1 MYNIKRTSGKRPA
14 FPLTLGIIIISTM
27 TRKTRTLHLILL
39 FILSLGPAVYFSL
52 LLQSQRY
59 TILDRAFRALPLQ
72 FAVLA
77 SASFFV
83 LAMIWTSIA
92 RREAQVTGQDPG
104 AALKMGFPAF
114 LPLAFFFLSPLA
126 LKHYIT
132 REDLRTRLAVLGGLV
147 LAGFLS
153 MTFARL
159 RRAPFPGPRPFERFA
174 ARFGALPRRKKLVA
188 LFLAAFIV
196 YNLAAFI
203 LVAQGIEFSGDE
215 PNYLITAD
223 SLYYDRDI
231 NLANNYADEDWFHF
245 YSKEDHPRLKL
256 GIYGRSGKEG
266 PGHIYPINLPG
277 ISFLM
282 LPFYGLS
289 QLVSGKLLAF
299 ILKGSLSVWA
309 ALLGVQIYLFAAEKW
324 KKERTSLTLWAV
336 YSFAAPVFFY
346 AVHLYPEVPV
356 AFMGLLIY
364 RKVSSDKPLKLFHY
378 LGLGLLL
385 ATFFW
390 FGVKYNLIFW
400 PLLLISAYHLWK
412 THGARLELAAFLAF
426 PLISTAFFYLY
437 VHSLYGTFSPFSI
450 YEGVM
455 TAAQFQAWKRMVLAV
470 PLRERIDA
478 FLDYFLDQRDG
489 LLLYAPFYAFA
500 FLGFV
505 EMFRKT
511 KREFFF
517 LLSIA
522 LPFVL
527 NYGFF
532 THRQGF
538 SPQARVLMPVSWV
551 AIIAIG
557 WFLAHNDKPF
567 FGSAFRTLVLAGA
580 AVTLVLLFHP
590 SFLYQP
596 TTHEF
601 TERPGDLFV
610 FLGNIR
616 VFLPPFLPSFIKVNN
631 AGYLPNYIWVAALL
645 VFVPA
650 YAFIKRQKEVR
661 PIVPS
666 LVVFGMLSA
675 GFVLWVLY
683 PRDSLYPAETI
694 KYTETR
700 ALGLHTFPM
709 GRGVVIKPWGDMY
722 LHFEKRYRIL
732 FSSRRKLDE
741 VKIGYGSEK
750 GEYEVRTRFFDLPLF
765 EDRTV
770 LQKKE
775 TTFKLPAYYL
785 RNGLYIYE
793 IDVEIKKHSAEN
805 MLIDPYFFSI
815 TPAR

>member
-1 MYNIKRTSGKRPA
+1 
-14 FPLTLGIIIISTM
+14 M
-27 TRKTRTLHLILL
+27 TRKMRLLYLSLL

-52 LLQSQRY
+52 LLQSGRY
-59 TILDRAFRALPLQ
+59 TILTHAFRAQPLQ

-83 LAMIWTSIA
+83 LATLWISIA
-92 RREAQVTGQDPG
+92 RMEAHMTGQGSG
-104 AALKMGFPAF
+104 ATLKRGFPAF

-126 LKHYIT
+126 LKHYII
-132 REDLRTRLAVLGGLV
+132 REDLRTRLIILGMLV

-153 MTFARL
+153 MTYARL
-159 RRAPFPGPRPFERFA
+159 RRTPFPGSGPFERFA
-174 ARFGALPRRKKLVA
+174 SRFGALSRRKKLVA
-188 LFLAAFIV
+188 LFLVAFLV
-196 YNLAAFI
+196 YNAAAFI
-203 LVAQGIEFSGDE
+203 LVAQGTEFSGDE
-215 PNYLITAD
+215 PNYLIMAD

-231 NLANNYADEDWFHF
+231 NLANNYAGEDWFHF
-245 YSKEDHPRLKL
+245 YSKKDHPRLKL
-256 GIYGRSGKEG
+256 GIYGRSGKKG

-289 QLVSGKLLAF
+289 QIVSGKLLIF

-309 ALLGVQIYLFAAEKW
+309 ALLGIQLYLFAEEKW
-324 KKERTSLTLWAV
+324 KRERTSLTLWAV
-336 YSFAAPVFFY
+336 YSFTAPVFFY
-346 AVHLYPEVPV
+346 AVHLYPEVPI

-364 RKVSSDKPLKLFHY
+364 RKVSSDRPLKLFQY
-378 LGLGLLL
+378 FGLGLLL

-400 PLLLISAYHLWK
+400 PLLIVSAYHLLK

-426 PLISTAFFYLY
+426 PVISTAFFYLY
-437 VHSLYGTFSPFSI
+437 VYSLYGTFSPFSI

-455 TAAQFQAWKRMVLAV
+455 TAEQFQAWKRIVLTV

-500 FLGFV
+500 FLGLI
-505 EMFRKT
+505 EMFRKA

-517 LLSIA
+517 LLAIA

-557 WFLAHNDKPF
+557 WFLAQNDKPF
-567 FGSAFRTLVLAGA
+567 FGGAFRTLVLAGV

-601 TERPGDLFV
+601 TERPGDIFV
-610 FLGNIR
+610 FLGNMR
-616 VFLPPFLPSFIKVNN
+616 VFLPPYLPSFIKVNN
-631 AGYLPNYIWVAALL
+631 VGYLPNTIWIMAVLGFVLAYIL
-645 VFVPA
+645 
-650 YAFIKRQKEVR
+650 IKRKKEAR
-661 PIVPS
+661 PLVHS
-666 LVVFGMLSA
+666 LVVFGLLSA

-732 FSSRRKLDE
+732 FSSRRKLDQ
-741 VKIGYGSEK
+741 VKVAYGSEK
-750 GEYEVRTRFFDLPLF
+750 GEYEVRARFFDLPLF

-775 TTFKLPAYYL
+775 ISVTPPSYYL

-793 IDVEIKKHSAEN
+793 IDVEIKNHSTEN
-805 MLIDPYFFSI
+805 MQNDPYFFSI
-815 TPAR
+815 KPAW

>member
-1 MYNIKRTSGKRPA
+1 
-14 FPLTLGIIIISTM
+14 M
-27 TRKTRTLHLILL
+27 TRKSRILHLVLL
-39 FILSLGPAVYFSL
+39 FVLSLGPGVYFSL
-52 LLQSQRY
+52 LLQSQQY
-59 TILDRAFRALPLQ
+59 TVLDHAFRILPLRL
-72 FAVLA
+72 AVLA
-77 SASFFV
+77 SASFLV
-83 LAMIWTSIA
+83 LAVLWASVA
-92 RREAQVTGQDPG
+92 RLEARMTGQDPG
-104 AALKMGFPAF
+104 ATLKTGFPAF

-132 REDLRTRLAVLGGLV
+132 REDLRARLVVLGGLV
-147 LAGFLS
+147 LAGFFS

-159 RRAPFPGPRPFERFA
+159 RRASFPRPRPFERFA
-174 ARFGALPRRKKLVA
+174 CRFDTLPRRKKLVA
-188 LFLAAFIV
+188 LFLAAFLV
-196 YNLAAFI
+196 YNVAAFI
-203 LVAQGIEFSGDE
+203 LVAQGVEFSGDE
-215 PNYLITAD
+215 PNYLITTD

-245 YSKEDHPRLKL
+245 YSKKDHPRLKL

-266 PGHIYPINLPG
+266 RGHIYPINLPG

-289 QLVSGKLLAF
+289 QIISGKFLTF

-309 ALLGVQIYLFAAEKW
+309 ALLGVQVFLFAAEKW
-324 KKERTSLTLWAV
+324 KKARTSLILWAV
-336 YSFAAPVFFY
+336 YSFTAPVIFY
-346 AVHLYPEVPV
+346 AVHLYPEVPI

-364 RKVSSDKPLKLFHY
+364 RKVSSNTPLKLFHY
-378 LGLGLLL
+378 FGLGLLL

-400 PLLLISAYHLWK
+400 PLLLVSAYHLWK
-412 THGARLELAAFLAF
+412 THGARQELAAFLIF
-426 PLISTAFFYLY
+426 PLISTTFFYLY
-437 VHSLYGTFSPFSI
+437 LHSLYGTFSPLAV

-455 TAAQFQAWKRMVLAV
+455 TVEEFQEWKRMVLTV

-500 FLGFV
+500 FLGLV

-538 SPQARVLMPVSWV
+538 SPQARVLMPISWV

-557 WFLAHNDKPF
+557 WFLGQNDKPIF
-567 FGSAFRTLVLAGA
+567 AGAFRMLVLTGA
-580 AVTLVLLFHP
+580 AVSLILFFHP

-601 TERPGDLFV
+601 IERPGDLFV
-610 FLGNIR
+610 FLGNMRI
-616 VFLPPFLPSFIKVNN
+616 FLPPFLPSFIKVNN
-631 AGYLPNYIWVAALL
+631 IGYLPNYIWVAALL
-645 VFVPA
+645 VFILA
-650 YAFIKRQKEVR
+650 YALTRRQKNVR
-661 PIVPS
+661 PVITS
-666 LVVFGMLSA
+666 LVLFGTLGA

-683 PRDSLYPAETI
+683 PRDSLYPVETI

-700 ALGLHTFPM
+700 ALGLYTFPM
-709 GRGVVIKPWGDMY
+709 GEGVIIKPSGDMF

-732 FSSRRKLDE
+732 FSSRRELDE
-741 VKIGYGSEK
+741 IKIGYGSEK
-750 GEYEVRTRFFDLPLF
+750 GEYEVKTCFFDLPLF

-770 LQKKE
+770 LQIKE
-775 TTFKLPAYYL
+775 IPFKLPACYL
-785 RNGLYIYE
+785 QNGLYIYE

-815 TPAR
+815 MPAR